1 MFSQK
6 KYICYFVKLLSLNS
20 VFKISVSHYLILMR
34 NHLELYL
41 KDDVYLIYCGRK

>member
-6 KYICYFVKLLSLNS
+6 KSICYFVESSYLNFI
-20 VFKISVSHYLILMR
+20 FKISVAHYLIIVR

-41 KDDVYLIYCGRK
+41 EENKHSIYCGRK

>member
-6 KYICYFVKLLSLNS
+6 KYICYFVKPLSLNS

-41 KDDVYLIYCGRK
+41 EENKYSIYCGRK

>member
-41 KDDVYLIYCGRK
+41 EENKHSIYCGRK